1 MNKTSKLS
9 RFFSFLWL
17 KAGDT
22 NPTWDSLLNQLMD
35 VGEVTDINEHTITF
49 DNKYVVWIENHP
61 YASGSLYKIKGEY
74 HGTPTGSYSIHCSTK
89 TKIRLEDYVNEHF
102 TDEVTQM
109 LKDDLRKYNESSA
122 V

>member
-1 MNKTSKLS
+1 MKKTSKLS

-17 KAGDT
+17 KAGDI

-35 VGEVTDINEHTITF
+35 LGEVTDINEYTITF

-74 HGTPTGSYSIHCSTK
+74 HGETTGVSSIQCSMK
-89 TKIRLEDYVNEHF
+89 TKIRLEDYVIERCI
-102 TDEVTQM
+102 DEVTQM
-109 LKDDLRKYNESSA
+109 LKDDLRKYNESPA
-122 V
+122 E